1 MLDKIVSTHSRPK
14 AAGPLHWLELR
25 GFTSFNTQ
33 PPEGGW
39 ALPFDGM
46 GLATSFNTQPPE
58 GGWQSM
64 IQPISFRGCGFN
76 TQPPEG
82 GWTFRS
88 ANGQGYAGFNTQPP
102 EGGW

>member
-1 MLDKIVSTHSRPK
+1 MV
-14 AAGPLHWLELR
+14 
-25 GFTSFNTQ
+25 
-33 PPEGGW
+33 
-39 ALPFDGM
+39 
-46 GLATSFNTQPPE
+46 
-58 GGWQSM
+58 
-64 IQPISFRGCGFN
+64 PISFRGCGFN